1 MSEESKSTEKENI
14 ESEPL
19 KISDP
24 YKTNSTNNITELCT
38 KENSIERDESNRL
51 KSISNCVAKLPF
63 LGILIALLSA
73 ILFAICNAIVQ
84 WVSK

>member
-1 MSEESKSTEKENI
+1 MSEQSKNTEKENK

-19 KISDP
+19 KISDIN
-24 YKTNSTNNITELCT
+24 KTNSTSNISELCP
-38 KENSIERDESNRL
+38 KDYSIRTEQNRL
-51 KSISNCVAKLPF
+51 KSMTNCIAKLPF

-84 WVSK
+84 WVI

>member
-1 MSEESKSTEKENI
+1 MSEEAKSTEKENI

-19 KISDP
+19 EISDP

-38 KENSIERDESNRL
+38 QENSIERDESNRL
-51 KSISNCVAKLPF
+51 KSISICVAKLPF